1 MGASLEDTIGDQDLC
16 PDQGHKQEKSDNS
29 SPSVTGSLEV
39 GECEE
44 MEGDTTLLDAIASY
58 VDNTNSGEDVRNSL
72 PEKPQDKIG
81 AEKHQDKIG
90 DHIGAEKLQGKT
102 GTENTQ
108 EGTSAAERSVKPTK
122 QRLRGVIKPPIRY
135 M

>member
-1 MGASLEDTIGDQDLC
+1 M
-16 PDQGHKQEKSDNS
+16 
-29 SPSVTGSLEV
+29 
-39 GECEE
+39 
-44 MEGDTTLLDAIASY
+44 
-58 VDNTNSGEDVRNSL
+58 RNSL